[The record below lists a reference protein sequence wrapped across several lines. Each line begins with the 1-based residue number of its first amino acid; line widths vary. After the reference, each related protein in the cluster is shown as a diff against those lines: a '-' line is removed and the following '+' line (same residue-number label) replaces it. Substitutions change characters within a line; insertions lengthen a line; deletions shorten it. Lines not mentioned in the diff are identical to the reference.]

1 MTIKRAHWAWGT
13 LLVVAAGLAGCGGGG
28 GGSTTAATSSPSTP
42 STPASSPSTT
52 PTAPTGP
59 APTTTIAAASYAASS
74 VEAGVYNGINQI
86 RQAGKWGTLTQDAL
100 LDKAGRNMADYTIA
114 NYVRADGTFDPAM
127 YNTDAA
133 TGWLMGH
140 VQTVGKPLFTG
151 VLPADRSR
159 PLGKAISRWR

>member
-1 MTIKRAHWAWGT
+1 MPIGHGEHCLSWQQDLQAAA
-13 LLVVAAGLAGCGGGG
+13 VV
-28 GGSTTAATSSPSTP
+28 GGSTTAETSSPSTP

-100 LDKAGRNMADYTIA
+100 LDKAGRNMAD
-114 NYVRADGTFDPAM
+114 
-127 YNTDAA
+127 
-133 TGWLMGH
+133 
-140 VQTVGKPLFTG
+140 
-151 VLPADRSR
+151 
-159 PLGKAISRWR
+159 